1 MDGWV
6 FQARQIESPNLAPNS
21 PHGVQSDFING
32 DRPIRF
38 FFAPERFAVLAFL
51 SERRES

>member
-1 MDGWV
+1 MHDPI
-6 FQARQIESPNLAPNS
+6 F
-21 PHGVQSDFING
+21 PHGVQSGFING

-38 FFAPERFAVLAFL
+38 FFAPERFVVLAFL